1 MDYNLWEKAAE
12 FHGHKCSGLAIG
24 YKVSLLA
31 LKYLDIKNDINDEDI
46 VCIAETDACGIDA
59 VQVILK
65 ATVGTG
71 AMRIQY
77 TGKQAFNIFN
87 RKNGKKA
94 RFVLNE
100 MQNFNT
106 KEERME
112 YILSTDEEKLFT
124 IKEVKIEFPEKAKIY
139 NSYICAECGEKTAEN
154 AVSIVNGRYI
164 CNSCNYKK

>member
-1 MDYNLWEKAAE
+1 MNKNLWEKTAE
-12 FHGHKCSGLAIG
+12 FHGHKCPGLAIG

-31 LKYLDIKNDINDEDI
+31 LKHLDITDNIDDEDI
-46 VCIAETDACGIDA
+46 VCIAETDACGVDA

-71 AMRIQY
+71 AMRIMY

-87 RKNGKKA
+87 RKNGKNA
-94 RFVLNE
+94 RFVLND
-100 MQNFNT
+100 MQDFNT
-106 KEERME
+106 KEDRME

-124 IKEVKIEFPEKAKIY
+124 IKEVKMDFPEKAKIY

-154 AVSIVNGRYI
+154 AISLMNEKYI
-164 CNSCNYKK
+164 CNSCKG

>member
-1 MDYNLWEKAAE
+1 MNNSLWEKAAE
-12 FHGHKCSGLAIG
+12 FHGHKCPGLAIG

-31 LKYLDIKNDINDEDI
+31 LKHLEIKDDINDEDI
-46 VCIAETDACGIDA
+46 VCIAETDACGVDA

-71 AMRIQY
+71 AMRIMY

-94 RFVLNE
+94 RFVLND
-100 MQNFNT
+100 MQNFNS

-112 YILSTDEEKLFT
+112 YILSADEEKLFT
-124 IKEVKIEFPEKAKIY
+124 IKEVKMDFPEKAKIF

-154 AVSIVNGRYI
+154 AVSLINGRYI
-164 CNSCNYKK
+164 CNSCKG

>member
-1 MDYNLWEKAAE
+1 MDNNLWEKSAE

-31 LKYLDIKNDINDEDI
+31 LKHLDIKGNINDEDI
-46 VCIAETDACGIDA
+46 VCIAETDACGVDA

-65 ATVGTG
+65 ATIGTG
-71 AMRIQY
+71 AMRILY

-94 RFVLNE
+94 RFVLND
-100 MQNFNT
+100 MQNFHN

-124 IKEVKIEFPEKAKIY
+124 IKEVNMDFPEKAKIF
-139 NSYICAECGEKTAEN
+139 NSYICAECCEKTAEN
-154 AVSIVNGRYI
+154 AVSLINGKYI
-164 CNSCNYKK
+164 CNSCKGEL

>member
-1 MDYNLWEKAAE
+1 MNNSLWEKAAE
-12 FHGHKCSGLAIG
+12 FHGHKCPGLAIG

-31 LKYLDIKNDINDEDI
+31 LKHLEIKDDINDEDI
-46 VCIAETDACGIDA
+46 VCIAETDACGVDA

-71 AMRIQY
+71 AMRIMY

-94 RFVLNE
+94 RFVLND
-100 MQNFNT
+100 MQNFNS

-112 YILSTDEEKLFT
+112 YILSADEEKLFT
-124 IKEVKIEFPEKAKIY
+124 IKEVKMDFPEKAKIF
-139 NSYICAECGEKTAEN
+139 NSYICAVCGEKTAEN
-154 AVSIVNGRYI
+154 AVSLINGRYI
-164 CNSCNYKK
+164 CNSCKG

>member
-1 MDYNLWEKAAE
+1 MNNSLWKKAAE
-12 FHGHKCSGLAIG
+12 FHGHKCPGLAIG

-31 LKYLDIKNDINDEDI
+31 LKHLEIKDDINDEDI
-46 VCIAETDACGIDA
+46 VCIAETDACGVDA

-71 AMRIQY
+71 AMRIVY

-94 RFVLNE
+94 RFVLND
-100 MQNFNT
+100 MQNFNS

-112 YILSTDEEKLFT
+112 YILSADEEKLFT
-124 IKEVKIEFPEKAKIY
+124 IKEVKMDFPEKAKIF
-139 NSYICAECGEKTAEN
+139 NSYICAECDEKTAEN
-154 AVSIVNGRYI
+154 AVSLINGRYV
-164 CNSCNYKK
+164 CNSCKG

>member
-1 MDYNLWEKAAE
+1 MNNSLWEKAAE
-12 FHGHKCSGLAIG
+12 FHGHKCPGLAIG

-31 LKYLDIKNDINDEDI
+31 LKHLEIKDDINDEDI
-46 VCIAETDACGIDA
+46 VCIAETDACGVDA

-71 AMRIQY
+71 AMRIIY

-94 RFVLNE
+94 RFVFND
-100 MQNFNT
+100 MQNFNS

-112 YILSTDEEKLFT
+112 YILSADEEKLFT
-124 IKEVKIEFPEKAKIY
+124 IKEVKMDFPEKAKIF
-139 NSYICAECGEKTAEN
+139 NSYICAECDEKTAEN
-154 AVSIVNGRYI
+154 AVSLINGRYV
-164 CNSCNYKK
+164 CNSCKG

>member
-1 MDYNLWEKAAE
+1 MNNSLWEKAAE
-12 FHGHKCSGLAIG
+12 FHGHKCPGLAIG

-31 LKYLDIKNDINDEDI
+31 LKHLEIKDDINDEDI
-46 VCIAETDACGIDA
+46 VCIAETDACGVDA

-71 AMRIQY
+71 AMRIVY

-94 RFVLNE
+94 RFVFND
-100 MQNFNT
+100 MQNFNS

-112 YILSTDEEKLFT
+112 YILSADEEKLFT
-124 IKEVKIEFPEKAKIY
+124 IKEVKMDFPEKAKIF
-139 NSYICAECGEKTAEN
+139 NSYICAECDEKTAEN
-154 AVSIVNGRYI
+154 AVSLINGRYV
-164 CNSCNYKK
+164 CNSCKG

>member
-1 MDYNLWEKAAE
+1 MNNSLWEKAAE
-12 FHGHKCSGLAIG
+12 FHGHKCPGLAIG

-31 LKYLDIKNDINDEDI
+31 LKHLEIKDDINDEDI
-46 VCIAETDACGIDA
+46 VCIAETDACGVDA

-71 AMRIQY
+71 AMRIVY

-94 RFVLNE
+94 RFVLND
-100 MQNFNT
+100 MQNFNS

-112 YILSTDEEKLFT
+112 YILSADEEKLFT
-124 IKEVKIEFPEKAKIY
+124 IKEVKMDFPEKAKIF
-139 NSYICAECGEKTAEN
+139 NSYICAECDEKTAEN
-154 AVSIVNGRYI
+154 AVSLINGRYV
-164 CNSCNYKK
+164 CNSCKG

>member
-1 MDYNLWEKAAE
+1 MDINLWEKAAE

-31 LKYLDIKNDINDEDI
+31 LKHLDIKGDINDEDI
-46 VCIAETDACGIDA
+46 VCIAETDACGVDA

-65 ATVGTG
+65 ATTGTG
-71 AMRIQY
+71 AMRILY

-87 RKNGKKA
+87 RKNSKKA
-94 RFVLNE
+94 RFVLND
-100 MQNFNT
+100 MQNFNN

-124 IKEVKIEFPEKAKIY
+124 IKEVNMDFPEKAKIF

-154 AVSIVNGRYI
+154 AVSLINGKYI
-164 CNSCNYKK
+164 CNSCKG

>member
-1 MDYNLWEKAAE
+1 MDNNLWEKAAE

-31 LKYLDIKNDINDEDI
+31 LKHLDIKGNINDEDI
-46 VCIAETDACGIDA
+46 VCIAETDACGVDA

-65 ATVGTG
+65 ATIGTG
-71 AMRIQY
+71 AMRILY

-94 RFVLNE
+94 RFVLND
-100 MQNFNT
+100 MQNFNS

-124 IKEVKIEFPEKAKIY
+124 IKEVKMDFPEKAKIFI
-139 NSYICAECGEKTAEN
+139 S
-154 AVSIVNGRYI
+154 
-164 CNSCNYKK
+164 

>member
-1 MDYNLWEKAAE
+1 MNNSLWEKAAE
-12 FHGHKCSGLAIG
+12 FHGHKCPGLAIG

-31 LKYLDIKNDINDEDI
+31 LKHLEIKDDINDEDI
-46 VCIAETDACGIDA
+46 VCIAETDACGVDA

-71 AMRIQY
+71 AMRIMY

-94 RFVLNE
+94 RFVFND
-100 MQNFNT
+100 MQNFNS

-112 YILSTDEEKLFT
+112 YILSADEEKLFT
-124 IKEVKIEFPEKAKIY
+124 IKEVKMDFPEKAKIF
-139 NSYICAECGEKTAEN
+139 NSYICAECDEKTAEN
-154 AVSIVNGRYI
+154 AVSLINGRYV
-164 CNSCNYKK
+164 CNSCKG

>member
-1 MDYNLWEKAAE
+1 MNNSLWEKAAE

-31 LKYLDIKNDINDEDI
+31 LKHLEIKDDINDEDI
-46 VCIAETDACGIDA
+46 VCIAETDACGVDA

-71 AMRIQY
+71 AMRIMY

-94 RFVLNE
+94 RFVLND
-100 MQNFNT
+100 MQNFNS

-112 YILSTDEEKLFT
+112 YILSADEEKLFT
-124 IKEVKIEFPEKAKIY
+124 IKEVKMDFPEKAKIF
-139 NSYICAECGEKTAEN
+139 NSYICAECDEKTAEN
-154 AVSIVNGRYI
+154 AVSLINGRYV
-164 CNSCNYKK
+164 CNSCKG

>member
-1 MDYNLWEKAAE
+1 MSCQLWEKAAE
-12 FHGHKCSGLAIG
+12 FHGHKCPGLAIG

-31 LKYLDIKNDINDEDI
+31 LKHLDIKDNIDDEDI
-46 VCIAETDACGIDA
+46 VCIAETDACGVDA

-71 AMRIQY
+71 AMRILY

-94 RFVLNE
+94 RFVLND
-100 MQNFNT
+100 MQNFDT
-106 KEERME
+106 KEERMK

-124 IKEVKIEFPEKAKIY
+124 IKEVKMDFPEKAKIF

-154 AVSIVNGRYI
+154 VVSFINGKYI
-164 CNSCNYKK
+164 CNSCKG

>member
-1 MDYNLWEKAAE
+1 MNNSLWEKAAE
-12 FHGHKCSGLAIG
+12 FHGHKCPGLAIG

-31 LKYLDIKNDINDEDI
+31 LKHLEIKDDINDEDI
-46 VCIAETDACGIDA
+46 VCITETDACGVDA

-71 AMRIQY
+71 AMRIMY

-94 RFVLNE
+94 RFVLND
-100 MQNFNT
+100 MQNFNS

-112 YILSTDEEKLFT
+112 YILSADEEKLFT
-124 IKEVKIEFPEKAKIY
+124 IKEVKMDFPEKAKIF

-154 AVSIVNGRYI
+154 AVSLINGRYV
-164 CNSCNYKK
+164 CNSCKG

>member
-1 MDYNLWEKAAE
+1 MNNSLWEKAAE
-12 FHGHKCSGLAIG
+12 FHGHKCPGLAIG

-31 LKYLDIKNDINDEDI
+31 LKHLEIKDDINDEDI
-46 VCIAETDACGIDA
+46 VCIAETDACGVDA

-71 AMRIQY
+71 AMRIMY

-94 RFVLNE
+94 RFVLND
-100 MQNFNT
+100 MQNFNS

-112 YILSTDEEKLFT
+112 YILSADEEKLFT
-124 IKEVKIEFPEKAKIY
+124 IKEVKMDFPEKAKIF
-139 NSYICAECGEKTAEN
+139 NSYICAECDEKNAEN
-154 AVSIVNGRYI
+154 AVSLINGRYV
-164 CNSCNYKK
+164 CNSCKG

>member
-1 MDYNLWEKAAE
+1 MSCQLWEKAAE
-12 FHGHKCSGLAIG
+12 FHGHKCPGLAIG

-31 LKYLDIKNDINDEDI
+31 LKYLNIKDNIDDEDI
-46 VCIAETDACGIDA
+46 VCIAETDACGVDA

-71 AMRIQY
+71 AMRILY

-94 RFVLNE
+94 RFVLND
-100 MQNFNT
+100 MQNFDT
-106 KEERME
+106 KEERMK

-124 IKEVKIEFPEKAKIY
+124 IKEVKMDFPEKAKIF

-154 AVSIVNGRYI
+154 AVSFINSKYI
-164 CNSCNYKK
+164 CNSCKG

>member
-1 MDYNLWEKAAE
+1 MNNNLWEKAAE
-12 FHGHKCSGLAIG
+12 FHGHKCPGLAIG

-31 LKYLDIKNDINDEDI
+31 LKHLDIKDNIDDEDI
-46 VCIAETDACGIDA
+46 VCIAETDACGVDA

-71 AMRIQY
+71 AMRIMY

-94 RFVLNE
+94 RFVLNN
-100 MQNFNT
+100 MQNFNN

-124 IKEVKIEFPEKAKIY
+124 IKEVKMDFPEKAKIF
-139 NSYICAECGEKTAEN
+139 NSYICTECGEKTAEN
-154 AVSIVNGRYI
+154 AISLINGKYI
-164 CNSCNYKK
+164 CNSCKG

>member
-1 MDYNLWEKAAE
+1 MSYHLWEKAAE

-31 LKYLDIKNDINDEDI
+31 LKHLDIKDNIDDEDI
-46 VCIAETDACGIDA
+46 VCIAETDACGVDA

-71 AMRIQY
+71 AMRILY

-94 RFVLNE
+94 RFVLNDI
-100 MQNFNT
+100 QNFDT

-112 YILSTDEEKLFT
+112 YILSADAEKLFT
-124 IKEVKIEFPEKAKIY
+124 IKDVKMDFPEKAKIF

-154 AVSIVNGRYI
+154 AISNINGKYI
-164 CNSCNYKK
+164 CNSCKS

>member
-1 MDYNLWEKAAE
+1 MKGN
-12 FHGHKCSGLAIG
+12 
-24 YKVSLLA
+24 
-31 LKYLDIKNDINDEDI
+31 INDEDI
-46 VCIAETDACGIDA
+46 VCIAETDACGVDA

-65 ATVGTG
+65 ATIGTG
-71 AMRIQY
+71 AMRILY

-94 RFVLNE
+94 RFVLND
-100 MQNFNT
+100 MQNFNS

-124 IKEVKIEFPEKAKIY
+124 IKEVKMDFPEKAKIF

-154 AVSIVNGRYI
+154 AVSLING
-164 CNSCNYKK
+164 

>member
-1 MDYNLWEKAAE
+1 MDNNLWEKAAE

-24 YKVSLLA
+24 YKVSLFA
-31 LKYLDIKNDINDEDI
+31 LKHLDIKSNINDEDI
-46 VCIAETDACGIDA
+46 VCIAETDACGVDA

-65 ATVGTG
+65 ATTGTG
-71 AMRIQY
+71 AMRILY

-94 RFVLNE
+94 RFVLND
-100 MQNFNT
+100 MQNFNN

-124 IKEVKIEFPEKAKIY
+124 IKEVNMDFPEKAKIF
-139 NSYICAECGEKTAEN
+139 NSYICADCGEKTAEN
-154 AVSIVNGRYI
+154 AVSLINGKYI
-164 CNSCNYKK
+164 CNSCKG

>member
-1 MDYNLWEKAAE
+1 MNNSLWKKAAE
-12 FHGHKCSGLAIG
+12 FHGHKCPGLAIG

-31 LKYLDIKNDINDEDI
+31 LKHLEIKDDINDEDI
-46 VCIAETDACGIDA
+46 VCIAETDACGVDA

-71 AMRIQY
+71 AMRIMY

-94 RFVLNE
+94 RFVLND
-100 MQNFNT
+100 MQNFNS

-112 YILSTDEEKLFT
+112 YILSADEEKLFT
-124 IKEVKIEFPEKAKIY
+124 IKEVKMDFPEKAKIF

-154 AVSIVNGRYI
+154 AVSLINGRYV
-164 CNSCNYKK
+164 CNSCKG

>member
-1 MDYNLWEKAAE
+1 MNNSLWEKAAE
-12 FHGHKCSGLAIG
+12 FHGHKCPDLAIG

-31 LKYLDIKNDINDEDI
+31 LKHLDIKDDINDEDI
-46 VCIAETDACGIDA
+46 VCIAETDACGVDA

-71 AMRIQY
+71 AMRIMY

-94 RFVLNE
+94 RFVLND
-100 MQNFNT
+100 MQNFNS

-112 YILSTDEEKLFT
+112 YILSADEEKLFT
-124 IKEVKIEFPEKAKIY
+124 IKEVKMDFPEKAKIF

-154 AVSIVNGRYI
+154 AVSLINGRYV
-164 CNSCNYKK
+164 CNSCKG

>member
-1 MDYNLWEKAAE
+1 MNNSLWEKAAE
-12 FHGHKCSGLAIG
+12 FHGHKCPGLAIG

-31 LKYLDIKNDINDEDI
+31 LKHLEIKDDINDEDI
-46 VCIAETDACGIDA
+46 VCIAETDACGVDA

-71 AMRIQY
+71 AMRIMY

-94 RFVLNE
+94 KFVLND
-100 MQNFNT
+100 MQNFNS

-112 YILSTDEEKLFT
+112 YILSADEEKLFT
-124 IKEVKIEFPEKAKIY
+124 IKEVKMDFPEKAKIF

-154 AVSIVNGRYI
+154 AVSLINGRYV
-164 CNSCNYKK
+164 CNSCKG

>member
-1 MDYNLWEKAAE
+1 MNNSLWKKAAE
-12 FHGHKCSGLAIG
+12 FHGHKCPGLAIG

-31 LKYLDIKNDINDEDI
+31 LKHLEIKDDINDEDI
-46 VCIAETDACGIDA
+46 VCIAETDACGVDA

-71 AMRIQY
+71 AMRIMY

-94 RFVLNE
+94 RFVLND
-100 MQNFNT
+100 MQNFNS

-112 YILSTDEEKLFT
+112 YILSADEEKLFT
-124 IKEVKIEFPEKAKIY
+124 IKEVKMDFPEKAKIF
-139 NSYICAECGEKTAEN
+139 NSYICAECGEKTVEN
-154 AVSIVNGRYI
+154 AVSLINGRYV
-164 CNSCNYKK
+164 CNSCKG

>member
-1 MDYNLWEKAAE
+1 MNNSLWEKAAE
-12 FHGHKCSGLAIG
+12 FHGHKCPSLAIG

-31 LKYLDIKNDINDEDI
+31 LKHLEIKDDINDEDI
-46 VCIAETDACGIDA
+46 VCIAETDACGVDA

-71 AMRIQY
+71 AMRIMY

-94 RFVLNE
+94 RFVLND
-100 MQNFNT
+100 MQNFNS

-112 YILSTDEEKLFT
+112 YILSADEEKLFT
-124 IKEVKIEFPEKAKIY
+124 IKEVKMDFPEKAKIF
-139 NSYICAECGEKTAEN
+139 NSYICAECDEKTAEN
-154 AVSIVNGRYI
+154 AVSLINGRYV
-164 CNSCNYKK
+164 CNSCKG

>member
-1 MDYNLWEKAAE
+1 MNNSLWEKAAE
-12 FHGHKCSGLAIG
+12 FHGHKCPGLAIG

-31 LKYLDIKNDINDEDI
+31 LKHLEIKDDINDEDI
-46 VCIAETDACGIDA
+46 VCIAETDACGVDA

-71 AMRIQY
+71 AMRIMY

-94 RFVLNE
+94 RFVLND
-100 MQNFNT
+100 MQNFNS

-112 YILSTDEEKLFT
+112 YILSADEEKLFT
-124 IKEVKIEFPEKAKIY
+124 IKEVKMDFPEKAKIF

-154 AVSIVNGRYI
+154 AVSLINGRYV
-164 CNSCNYKK
+164 CNSCKG

>member
-1 MDYNLWEKAAE
+1 MNNSLWEKAAE
-12 FHGHKCSGLAIG
+12 FHGHKCPGLAIG

-31 LKYLDIKNDINDEDI
+31 LKHLEIKDDINDEDI
-46 VCIAETDACGIDA
+46 VCIAETDACGVDA

-71 AMRIQY
+71 AMRIMY
-77 TGKQAFNIFN
+77 SGKQAFNIFN

-94 RFVLNE
+94 RFVLND
-100 MQNFNT
+100 MQNFNS

-112 YILSTDEEKLFT
+112 YILSADEEKLFT
-124 IKEVKIEFPEKAKIY
+124 IKEVKMDFPEKAKIF

-154 AVSIVNGRYI
+154 AVSLINGRYV
-164 CNSCNYKK
+164 CNSCKG

>member
-1 MDYNLWEKAAE
+1 MSCQLWEKAAE
-12 FHGHKCSGLAIG
+12 FHGHKCPGLAIG

-31 LKYLDIKNDINDEDI
+31 LKHLDIKDNIDDEDI
-46 VCIAETDACGIDA
+46 VCIAETDACGVDA

-71 AMRIQY
+71 AMRILY

-94 RFVLNE
+94 RFVLND
-100 MQNFNT
+100 MQNFDT
-106 KEERME
+106 KEERMK

-124 IKEVKIEFPEKAKIY
+124 IKEVKMDFPEKAKIF

-154 AVSIVNGRYI
+154 AVFFINGKYI
-164 CNSCNYKK
+164 CNSCKG